1 MSPAPKDTMHIS
13 ATRPALMFNQAK
25 AGRLEMEILFAAVVG
40 FFFFFF
46 KGHGHQHTEIL

>member
-13 ATRPALMFNQAK
+13 ATRPALIFNQAK
-25 AGRLEMEILFAAVVG
+25 AGRLERLEMEILFAAVVG

-46 KGHGHQHTEIL
+46 GN